1 MFKMN
6 GTPRVGLSQHSMR
19 ILILARHFPP
29 FVSGGAR
36 RPFLLAKGLIA
47 RNATVRIIAPA
58 LPPDIEGLAVPHP
71 APTPATQEEATTG
84 ATSDPRRSSSPIS
97 TLKNWLRA
105 NFLLPDP
112 DIRWAIS
119 AARAAQQFTDF
130 KPDWVVTTS
139 PPESL
144 HIAGLLA
151 ARRFGCAW
159 AADFRDNWLVEPLL
173 KEREGLLRRT
183 VEKAIAKTVLPHAD
197 LLFAP
202 EQCMLDEVGSYAR
215 KTPQVLIP
223 QPAFFPNKD
232 LSNCAPD
239 GADFSKKISV
249 LHTGSFS
256 LSHDKRSIDG
266 ALALISQ
273 ARARDAR
280 YELVLIGRLTTQ
292 EKRRAAA
299 TDGVRVL
306 GVIGIEDAWRA
317 QANADALLLVSAPNA
332 VSPPGKLAEYRAAG
346 RPIIFIGGGAWRRAI
361 PGADQDPLSQLLAH
375 KEPAVTAT
383 HAGAITGAQPPPSPD
398 DAAEN
403 LLRAMRDVPI

>member
-1 MFKMN
+1 ME
-6 GTPRVGLSQHSMR
+6 LSQHSMK

-29 FVSGGAR
+29 IVSGGAR

-47 RNATVRIIAPA
+47 RNAIVRVIAPE
-58 LPPDIEGLAVPHP
+58 LPPDIEGLVVPHP
-71 APTPATQEEATTG
+71 APAPAAQEEATTG
-84 ATSDPRRSSSPIS
+84 ATSDSPRSSSPNPP
-97 TLKNWLRA
+97 LKDWLRA
-105 NFLLPDP
+105 NILLPDP
-112 DIRWAIS
+112 DIRWAIRT
-119 AARAAQQFTDF
+119 ARAAQRLTDF

-144 HIAGLLA
+144 HIAGLLT
-151 ARRFGCAW
+151 ARWFRCAW
-159 AADFRDNWLVEPLL
+159 AADFRDNWLVEPLV

-183 VEKAIAKTVLPHAD
+183 AEKAIAKTVLPQAD

-202 EQCMLDEVGSYAR
+202 EQCMLDEVSSYAR

-223 QPAFFPNKD
+223 QPAFFPSKD
-232 LSNCAPD
+232 VSNSAPD
-239 GADFSKKISV
+239 DVGLGEKITV

-273 ARARDAR
+273 ARAHDVR

-292 EKRRAAA
+292 EKRRASA

-306 GVIGIEDAWRA
+306 GVIGMEDTWRA

-346 RPIIFIGGGAWRRAI
+346 QPIVFIGGGAWRRAI

-375 KEPAVTAT
+375 KAPANAAM
-383 HAGAITGAQPPPSPD
+383 HAGTITGAQQPPSPD
-398 DAAEN
+398 NAAEN
-403 LLRAMRDVPI
+403 LLQAMLDASE